1 MSLLPPATDYYH
13 VFADVTGADL
23 VHWNNARAFADDCLP
38 RINTDWEQAHYP
50 LDLVARM
57 GELGLLNDGVDVPG
71 IPRMSPLAAGLVS
84 MEVSRIDGS
93 MAVVIGVQ
101 SALCMRSISLHG
113 SDEQKNR
120 WLPELAAARKLGAF
134 ALTEPNHGSDAVSL
148 ETTAHRD
155 GDEWVLNGE
164 KCWIGNGVD
173 GDVTVV
179 WARMDD
185 GQVGGFIVEQA
196 TPGYEAKVITGKVS
210 LRAIHQ
216 AHIRLTECRIPATNK
231 LPGANTFKDTS
242 KVLEA
247 SRGGVA
253 WSAFGHAV
261 AAYEAALE
269 YAQERVQFGKPLAH
283 HQVVQQRLANMLI
296 DVTNMALQCRRIADL
311 SDAGRL
317 VGHQAAMTKVHNT
330 RAARRVVAEARDLL
344 GGSGILLENHVV
356 RHFADMEA
364 VHTFEGTD
372 SVQSLIIGRAL
383 TGKGAFA

>member
-1 MSLLPPATDYYH
+1 MSLLPPTTDYYR
-13 VFADVTGADL
+13 VFADVDGDDL
-23 VHWNNARAFADDCLP
+23 RHWNNARAFEKDCLP
-38 RINTDWEQAHYP
+38 RINDDWEKANYP
-50 LDLVARM
+50 LELVQRLA
-57 GELGLLNDGVDVPG
+57 ELGLLNDGVEVPG
-71 IPRMSPLAAGLVS
+71 VEKMSPLAAGLVS

-113 SDEQKNR
+113 SEEQKNK
-120 WLPELAAARKLGAF
+120 WLPDLAAARKLGAF

-148 ETTAHRD
+148 ETTARRD

-164 KCWIGNGVD
+164 KRWIGNGVD

-185 GQVGGFIVEQA
+185 GQVGGFIVEQS
-196 TPGYEAKVITGKVS
+196 TPGYSAEKITGKVS
-210 LRAIHQ
+210 LRSIDQ
-216 AHIRLTECRIPATNK
+216 AHIYLKDCRIPAENK

-261 AAYEAALE
+261 AAYEAALK
-269 YAQERVQFGKPLAH
+269 YSQERIQFGKPLAH
-283 HQVVQQRLANMLI
+283 HQVVQQRLANMLM

-311 SDAGRL
+311 DQAGQL
-317 VGHQAAMTKVHNT
+317 AGHQAAMTKVHNT
-330 RAARRVVAEARDLL
+330 RAARRVVADARDLL
-344 GGSGILLENHVV
+344 GGSGILLENEVM

-364 VHTFEGTD
+364 LHTFEGTD